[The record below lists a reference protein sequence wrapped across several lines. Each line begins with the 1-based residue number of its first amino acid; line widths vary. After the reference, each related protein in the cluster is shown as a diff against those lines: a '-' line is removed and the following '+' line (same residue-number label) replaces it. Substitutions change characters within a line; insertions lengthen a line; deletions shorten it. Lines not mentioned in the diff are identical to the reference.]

1 MYISVWKSSATIS
14 QSKTESRR
22 SASKSMYFTIMSLF
36 VQMKRR
42 SISTALLLMSVL
54 NTAPPLVALSQRS
67 RNNAV
72 SGRRSLLDSTKRYLV
87 SAFAGT
93 VHVVQ
98 TLCEGRRGIMRELL
112 VLDCSLEEEPLEIV
126 LQDPF
131 STLSS
136 APRRRKSTI
145 VNLSRENGSV
155 SHFSRTLLKLDNQT
169 LQ

>member
-22 SASKSMYFTIMSLF
+22 SASKSMYFTITSLF

-42 SISTALLLMSVL
+42 SISTALFLMSVL

-98 TLCEGRRGIMRELL
+98 TLCEGRRAAVWRRN
-112 VLDCSLEEEPLEIV
+112 PLRFCCRI
-126 LQDPF
+126 P
-131 STLSS
+131 S
-136 APRRRKSTI
+136 APCHQHLDGGNPR
-145 VNLSRENGSV
+145 LSICPGKTALFRIFPAHS
-155 SHFSRTLLKLDNQT
+155 
-169 LQ
+169 